1 MRMAHKTQYTSW
13 SIAALL
19 FYTIANGFGLY
30 YLQDRLVPAFES
42 LSWIILFILGLGIYR
57 MTDIILFEKVTEPV
71 RDIFVSDEKA
81 SKQSSLQKF
90 STQLFTCNSC
100 FGVWVATVVVYFY
113 ILFPIQTLVIMLIMA
128 LTGLERFISQACN
141 ILEKKGH

>member
-1 MRMAHKTQYTSW
+1 MSHKTQYSTW
-13 SIAALL
+13 SIMALI

-30 YLQDRLVPAFES
+30 YLQDRLVPTIES
-42 LSWIILFILGLGIYR
+42 VSWMTLFILGLGIYR

-71 RDIFVSDEKA
+71 RDIFVSDEKT
-81 SKQSSLQKF
+81 SKQTALQKF

-113 ILFPIQTLVIMLIMA
+113 ILFPTQTLIIMLIMS
-128 LTGLERFISQACN
+128 LTGLERFLSQACN
-141 ILEKKGH
+141 MMEKNSK